1 MLIIS
6 LNTKPLCF
14 KYSLSEPQETD
25 CSSIIHGEPD
35 LILFRRPSGNS
46 RVSVVHNRAFLNI
59 CSLGSDPFLAFYAF
73 VFLLLVSS
81 TGKTMFQIVSS

>member
-1 MLIIS
+1 MQQY
-6 LNTKPLCF
+6 NT
-14 KYSLSEPQETD
+14 
-25 CSSIIHGEPD
+25 HGEPD
-35 LILFRRPSGNS
+35 LILFRWAGGNF

-59 CSLGSDPFLAFYAF
+59 CSLGSDPYLAFYAF